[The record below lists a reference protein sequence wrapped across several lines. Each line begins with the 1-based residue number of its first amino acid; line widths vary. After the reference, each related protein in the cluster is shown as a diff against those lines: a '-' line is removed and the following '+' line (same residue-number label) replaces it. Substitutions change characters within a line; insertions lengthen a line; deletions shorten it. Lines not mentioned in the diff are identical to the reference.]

1 VDDAAGAARVAPRK
15 RDADKGGDADGLVH
29 DRGAAPADEP
39 ADAPAD
45 GDDAADDADD
55 DRTSPP
61 NPGRRKGRA
70 GDDKDA
76 SFFVVRLL
84 LPEGDKRLSEVGRSK
99 VGLGSG
105 LDELGLAGDPRVRP
119 SEAFLFVRDGE
130 LWVEPAATCQ
140 GIYVRVSGEQTL
152 EHGDVVLMG
161 EVAATFERVEPQAP
175 VDPDVMA
182 VGGGANSAC
191 GRLVFLRKDGSAGP
205 CHDLPAGKTL
215 LGRTDGH
222 LNFPNDSR
230 LSRRH
235 VRFFASDEKVTVED
249 LDSRNGT
256 YIRVSKRRTLEV
268 GDALRIG
275 SAGLQVR
282 SRD

>member
-1 VDDAAGAARVAPRK
+1 MKATVEELPS
-15 RDADKGGDADGLVH
+15 GD
-29 DRGAAPADEP
+29 
-39 ADAPAD
+39 
-45 GDDAADDADD
+45 DDADD
-55 DRTSPP
+55 DMTSPP
-61 NPGRRKGRA
+61 AAKKAGRSAEA
-70 GDDKDA
+70 GDDSKDA
-76 SFFVVRLL
+76 SLFVVRLL
-84 LPEGDKRLSEVGRSK
+84 LPEGDKRLSEVGRGK

-105 LDELGLAGDPRVRP
+105 LDELGLAGDPRVRS
-119 SEAFLFVRDGE
+119 SEAFLFVRDGK
-130 LWVEPAATCQ
+130 LWVEPAEGCQ
-140 GIYVRVSGEQTL
+140 GVYVRISGEVTL

-161 EVAATFERVEPQAP
+161 EVAARFERLDPQPP
-175 VDPDVMA
+175 VDPDVQA

-191 GRLVFLRKDGSAGP
+191 GRLLFLRKDGSAGP

-222 LNFPNDSR
+222 MNFPNDSR

-235 VRFFASDEKVTVED
+235 VRFFASEDKVTVED

-256 YIRVSKRRTLEV
+256 YLRVRSRRPLDV

-275 SAGLQVR
+275 SAGLQIR